1 MSALGLE
8 SKFVSDKSAI
18 KVGVSQLANTLSGG
32 AKEASFWIRVLPLFG
47 CYFGVSVG
55 QTAGGNRR

>member
-32 AKEASFWIRVLPLFG
+32 AKEASFWIKVPPF
-47 CYFGVSVG
+47 YSGVIS
-55 QTAGGNRR
+55 A